1 MGVDVYLKVDGEE
14 SDLAYYREG
23 YGYSV
28 SATAVLF
35 SEDWEKQPY
44 NEKNA
49 ELSDM
54 RGCGFVIKNSVL
66 RERLPCALK
75 AIEKRYED
83 DDDDDK
89 EYIAERK
96 KGLKEF
102 VKTHGELE
110 KEGKK
115 PRIVISY

>member
-35 SEDWEKQPY
+35 SEDWEKQPW
-44 NEKNA
+44 NEKGA
-49 ELSDM
+49 DKFDM
-54 RGCGFVIKNSVL
+54 RGCGFVIKNSEL
-66 RERLPCALK
+66 RERLPRALK
-75 AIEKRYED
+75 AIEKRYE

>member
-23 YGYSV
+23 YGYDV
-28 SATAVLF
+28 SAIAVLV
-35 SEDWEKQPY
+35 SEDWEKQPCILL
-44 NEKNA
+44 ETP
-49 ELSDM
+49 DM
-54 RGCGFVIKNSVL
+54 RRCGFVIKNSVL
-66 RERLPCALK
+66 RIRLRQALK
-75 AIEKRYED
+75 AIEKRYEGD
-83 DDDDDK
+83 DR

-96 KGLKEF
+96 KELKEF
-102 VKTHGELE
+102 VRTHGELE